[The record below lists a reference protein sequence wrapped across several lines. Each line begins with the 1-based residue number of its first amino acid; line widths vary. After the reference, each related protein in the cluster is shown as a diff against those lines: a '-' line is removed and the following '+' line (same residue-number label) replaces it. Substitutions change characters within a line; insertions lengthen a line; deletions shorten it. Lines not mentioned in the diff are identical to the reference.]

1 MMSEEE
7 LSNRLLRA
15 EERLR
20 KAYRA
25 VFLLALFVLALCLW
39 QGWAIYHFTHPKEL
53 TLRRLNIVDEH
64 GVARVILAAPAPEP
78 MVLGKQHHRDGPVSG
93 LIIADATGT
102 ERGGYVTSDG
112 DDANALLTLDAQG
125 KQTVLFLAERG
136 GNTLFRI
143 WNKDNGSLTMGVSD
157 NPFFNE
163 KQNGNL
169 VFSAPSNNPQSRDT
183 RSLFR

>member
-7 LSNRLLRA
+7 LSNRLLHV
-15 EERLR
+15 EDRLR
-20 KAYRA
+20 NAHRGL
-25 VFLLALFVLALCLW
+25 FFLALFVLVLCMW
-39 QGWAIYHFTHPKEL
+39 QGWTIDHFAHPKEL

-112 DDANALLTLDAQG
+112 EDANALLTLDGQG
-125 KQTVLFLAERG
+125 KQTVLFLAERD

-143 WNKDNGSLTMGVSD
+143 WNRDKGSLIMGVAD

-163 KQNGNL
+163 KQSGNL
-169 VFSAPSNNPQSRDT
+169 VFSAPSNNPQSRDP
-183 RSLFR
+183 RPLFK